1 MKLKV
6 RYENMIQEIELDLA
20 AENQLWITL
29 SLGPDEGLTQK
40 QRELR
45 LQEAWE
51 EQFNKPEYNNFHKF
65 DRHQGHAGTRTGNDE
80 CTEDIY
86 MDEPLM
92 NKVVDSR
99 IYLEDE
105 IKRERQEE
113 YDTVCTWIRKTL
125 IKKPKWAS
133 AFIAVRLDGVS
144 VNDYAASIGVS
155 DASIVSKWL
164 ARAERKLREKHQGT
178 QHF

>member
-20 AENQLWITL
+20 TENQLWITL
-29 SLGPDEGLTQK
+29 SPGPDEGLTQK

-65 DRHQGHAGTRTGNDE
+65 DRHQWYGMNKTGNDE
-80 CTEDIY
+80 RLEDVD

-92 NKVVDSR
+92 NTVVDSG
-99 IYLEDE
+99 IYFKDE
-105 IKRERQEE
+105 IRRQGQEE
-113 YDTVCTWIRKTL
+113 YETVCTWIRKTL
-125 IKKPKWAS
+125 IEKPKWAS
-133 AFIAVRLDGVS
+133 AFIAVRLDGIS

-164 ARAERKLREKHQGT
+164 ARAERKLREKHQNA
-178 QHF
+178 QFS